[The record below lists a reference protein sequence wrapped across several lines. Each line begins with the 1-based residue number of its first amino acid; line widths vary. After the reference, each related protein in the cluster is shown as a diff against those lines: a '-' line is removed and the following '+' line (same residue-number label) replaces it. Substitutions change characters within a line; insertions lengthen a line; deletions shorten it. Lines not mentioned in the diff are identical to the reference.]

1 MIIDR
6 LLELRRFSDY
16 DFLLSSVF
24 YLLAAIPPLLL
35 RTWGL
40 VRAANKEEKQTSFRK
55 ELVQHLPTSVFSLGF
70 FVLTGCLRAPL
81 AERTADQAKNKRL
94 FLGAFL
100 FLLYG
105 ALGSFLLFTIFQLLS
120 SLFSVYLLQLA
131 TFFTEALTTAHLSAL
146 IFSLLPIPE
155 SDALALLRKKPLG
168 KTAAAILENQAV
180 SFFTFCVIALLLSC
194 ITVPVGGSEISLM
207 GLLVRYPFLLL
218 SI

>member
-16 DFLLSSVF
+16 DFLLSAVF
-24 YLLAAIPPLLL
+24 YLLAAIPPILL
-35 RTWGL
+35 RSWGL

-55 ELVQHLPTSVFSLGF
+55 ELVQHLPASVFSLGF
-70 FVLTGCLRAPL
+70 FALTGCLRAPL
-81 AERTADQAKNKRL
+81 AERTSDPEKNKRL
-94 FLGAFL
+94 FLGGFL

-105 ALGSFLLFTIFQLLS
+105 AIGSFLLFTILQFLS
-120 SLFSVYLLQLA
+120 SRFSAYLLQLA

-146 IFSLLPIPE
+146 LFSLLPIPE

-168 KTAAAILENQAV
+168 KTASAILENQTI